1 MATLLLSQGVPMI
14 CGGDEMGRTQ
24 GGNNNAYCQD
34 NPISWH
40 DWNLSNEKRAFLDFT
55 KELIRLRQAHP
66 IFRRKKYFSGR
77 KIRGTDIKNIT
88 WHRPDGE
95 EMTDAEWNES
105 FVKVL
110 GLRLSGEDID
120 EVDEQG
126 ELIRDETF
134 LILMNA
140 HYESISFVL
149 PKEAAQVVWQLTL
162 NTAADRL
169 KEVLRLKSGD
179 PFDLG
184 GRSLAL
190 FKKIRS

>member
-1 MATLLLSQGVPMI
+1 MI
-14 CGGDEMGRTQ
+14 CGGDEIGRTQ
-24 GGNNNAYCQD
+24 NGNNNAYCQD

-40 DWNLSNEKRAFLDFT
+40 DWTLTDSNRVFLEFT
-55 KELIRLRQAHP
+55 KELIRLRRAHP

-77 KIRGTDIKNIT
+77 KIHGTDIKNIT

-110 GLRLSGEDID
+110 GLRLSGEDIN

-126 ELIRDETF
+126 EPARDETF

-140 HYESISFVL
+140 HYEPISFIL
-149 PKEAAQVVWQLTL
+149 PREAAPVVWQLYL
-162 NTAADRL
+162 NTVTNRL
-169 KEVLRLKSGD
+169 KEILRLKSGEK
-179 PFDLG
+179 FDLA